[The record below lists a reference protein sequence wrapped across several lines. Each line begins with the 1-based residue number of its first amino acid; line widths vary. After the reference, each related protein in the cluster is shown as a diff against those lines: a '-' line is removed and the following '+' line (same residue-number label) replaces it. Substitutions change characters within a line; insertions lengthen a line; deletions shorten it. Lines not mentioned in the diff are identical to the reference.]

1 MNGVIGMAKGIR
13 KPQESHERHL
23 SLMLRDLVWQGVA
36 VRARDTDTVRC
47 GIYRNH
53 PDFAGAEASAMQ
65 SLTEWGEYD
74 RVLPFG
80 CHPLRIRTGWLFM
93 TAYRTVLFMARRTV
107 CGHR

>member
-1 MNGVIGMAKGIR
+1 MPKNGQDASLFLMNGVIGMAKGIR

-53 PDFAGAEASAMQ
+53 PDFAGAEAFAMQ
-65 SLTEWGEYD
+65 SLTEWG
-74 RVLPFG
+74 G
-80 CHPLRIRTGWLFM
+80 I
-93 TAYRTVLFMARRTV
+93 
-107 CGHR
+107 